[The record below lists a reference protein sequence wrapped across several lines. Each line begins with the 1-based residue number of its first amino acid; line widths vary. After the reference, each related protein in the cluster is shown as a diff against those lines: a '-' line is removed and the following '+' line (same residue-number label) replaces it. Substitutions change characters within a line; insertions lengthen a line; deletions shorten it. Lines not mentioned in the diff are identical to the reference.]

1 MVKKSNIYINNDENY
16 INMISNIILFDTYEL
31 LKTLLIK
38 INYNK
43 HYSRNTVKNKYIK
56 ILKYIINKINIL
68 NISNRDDIKEIYQT
82 CIYNIN
88 FLSNLNILNNH
99 NFRQNIIDSINDF
112 KEIIHEFIEINKTLN
127 NIDNNVFNDYV
138 NGNSEDNDTYS
149 YDENDHYTDDDITD
163 ELNEINIEDYN
174 NIYEKMSYNSDD
186 NM

>member
-1 MVKKSNIYINNDENY
+1 
-16 INMISNIILFDTYEL
+16 
-31 LKTLLIK
+31 
-38 INYNK
+38 
-43 HYSRNTVKNKYIK
+43 
-56 ILKYIINKINIL
+56 
-68 NISNRDDIKEIYQT
+68 
-82 CIYNIN
+82 
-88 FLSNLNILNNH
+88 LNILNNH